1 MMRSLEELN
10 IINVQSIDRMNPFV
24 VQQMP
29 EMRNNI
35 LQGKRWNGIYI
46 MSRKLLYWQLGK
58 GSFRDPY
65 IM

>member
-1 MMRSLEELN
+1 MLRSLEELN
-10 IINVQSIDRMNPFV
+10 IINVQSIDKMNPFV

-46 MSRKLLYWQLGK
+46 MSPKLLYCQLARAVSGTL
-58 GSFRDPY
+58 
-65 IM
+65 I